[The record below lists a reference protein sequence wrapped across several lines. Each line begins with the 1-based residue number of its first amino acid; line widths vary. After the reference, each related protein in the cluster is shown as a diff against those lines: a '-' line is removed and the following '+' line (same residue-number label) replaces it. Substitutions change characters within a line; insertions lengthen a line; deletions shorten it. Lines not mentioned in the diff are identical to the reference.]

1 MKTAIDILQKKWGH
15 TDFRPLQKE
24 IIDAVLAKKNCIAL
38 LPTGG
43 GKSLCYQIPALLQ
56 EGLCLVISPLLALMQ
71 DQVDSLHKKNIKATS
86 LNSSLSENEMVV
98 LFDNIQIR
106 NYKFL
111 YISPEKLKA
120 PFVQQKIKQLNIS
133 LVAIDEAHCISVQA
147 YVLGSAMPS
156 TPSSSTVAASSSAPA
171 SLCGLNNPA

>member
-1 MKTAIDILQKKWGH
+1 MTATETKKQSLRVKTAIDILQKKWGH

-71 DQVDSLHKKNIKATS
+71 DQVDSLHKKNIKATTI
-86 LNSSLSENEMVV
+86 NSSLTENEMVV
-98 LFDNIQIR
+98 LFDNIQNR

-111 YISPEKLKA
+111 YMSPEKLQT

-133 LVAIDEAHCISVQA
+133 LVAIDEAHCISEWGHDFRPA
-147 YVLGSAMPS
+147 YTELEIF
-156 TPSSSTVAASSSAPA
+156 
-171 SLCGLNNPA
+171 

>member
-1 MKTAIDILQKKWGH
+1 VKTAIDILQKKWGH
-15 TDFRPLQKE
+15 ADFRPLQKE

-71 DQVDSLHKKNIKATS
+71 DQVDSLHKKNIKATTI
-86 LNSSLSENEMVV
+86 NSSLTENEMVV
-98 LFDNIQIR
+98 LFDNIQNR

-111 YISPEKLKA
+111 YMSPEKLQA
-120 PFVQQKIKQLNIS
+120 PFVQQLARRN
-133 LVAIDEAHCISVQA
+133 
-147 YVLGSAMPS
+147 
-156 TPSSSTVAASSSAPA
+156 
-171 SLCGLNNPA
+171 

>member
-56 EGLCLVISPLLALMQ
+56 EGL
-71 DQVDSLHKKNIKATS
+71 
-86 LNSSLSENEMVV
+86 
-98 LFDNIQIR
+98 
-106 NYKFL
+106 
-111 YISPEKLKA
+111 
-120 PFVQQKIKQLNIS
+120 
-133 LVAIDEAHCISVQA
+133 
-147 YVLGSAMPS
+147 VLGHL
-156 TPSSSTVAASSSAPA
+156 SSV
-171 SLCGLNNPA
+171 GLDARSGGQFAQKEHQSNLVKQQLVGK